1 VTPSTPDPNPSSV
14 AETFA
19 ELARVVHGQPGL
31 DEVCQAIVDAATR
44 LVPGCDHA
52 SIMLRERGR
61 FRTAASS
68 DEIAHRVDEL
78 EREVGTGPCVDAIE
92 TESYQLDADIAGHS
106 RWPVL
111 GERVL
116 AETPVR
122 GMAGYGLLVDGRK
135 TGALNLFCDTPGAL
149 TAESADAGVVLA
161 SFASVALG
169 GSSSHEEART
179 LAEGMASN
187 REIGMAIGLLMA
199 AHGLGA
205 DEAFATLRKASSH
218 LNRKI
223 SAIARELVANE
234 GVHPPSPPE

>member
-1 VTPSTPDPNPSSV
+1 MSQSVPDSEPSVV
-14 AETFA
+14 AQTFA
-19 ELARVVHGQPGL
+19 ELARVVHEQPGL

-61 FRTAASS
+61 FRTAAAS
-68 DEIAHRVDEL
+68 DAVGNRVDEL
-78 EREVGTGPCVDAIE
+78 EREVGAGPCVDAIE
-92 TESYQLDADIAGHS
+92 NESYQLDTDITQHS
-106 RWPVL
+106 RWPELAV
-111 GERVL
+111 RVV

-135 TGALNLFCDTPGAL
+135 TGALNLFCDTPGGL

-161 SFASVALG
+161 SFASVSLG

-234 GVHPPSPPE
+234 GVHPLAPRD

>member
-1 VTPSTPDPNPSSV
+1 MSQSEPDHERSAV
-14 AETFA
+14 AATFA
-19 ELARVVHGQPGL
+19 ELARIVHGQPGL
-31 DEVCQAIVDAATR
+31 DEVCQAIVDAATH

-68 DEIAHRVDEL
+68 DAVAHRVDEL
-78 EREVGTGPCVDAIE
+78 EREVGAGPCVDAIE
-92 TESYQLDADIAGHS
+92 NESYQLDADIAVHS
-106 RWPVL
+106 RWPRL

-135 TGALNLFCDTPGAL
+135 TGALNLFSDEPNAL

-199 AHGLGA
+199 SHGLSA

>member
-1 VTPSTPDPNPSSV
+1 MSQSVPDSESSAV
-14 AETFA
+14 AQTFA
-19 ELARVVHGQPGL
+19 ELARVVHEQPGL
-31 DEVCQAIVDAATR
+31 DEVCQAIVDAAIR

-61 FRTAASS
+61 FRTAAAS
-68 DEIAHRVDEL
+68 DAVGNRVDEL
-78 EREVGTGPCVDAIE
+78 EREVGAGPCVDAIE
-92 TESYQLDADIAGHS
+92 NESYQLDTDITQHS
-106 RWPVL
+106 RWPELAV
-111 GERVL
+111 RVV

-135 TGALNLFCDTPGAL
+135 TGALNLFCDTPGGL

-161 SFASVALG
+161 SFASVSLG

-234 GVHPPSPPE
+234 GVHPLAPRD